1 MSRPTVAKIH
11 LSALKHNIQR
21 IKQFAPNSKILAI
34 VKANGYG
41 HNATLISEALDHT
54 AALGVACFEEAYK
67 LRLAGVTRPIVL
79 LEGFFSPEEAQRARQ
94 LCLDIVVHHHE
105 HINTLIAQRKPWPT
119 RIWLKMNSGMN
130 RLGFSP
136 EDFKRAYA
144 DLTHAG
150 IFSCKPI
157 LMTHF
162 ACSEALRNPFTQI
175 QYDRF
180 NATTVGLEGERCL
193 ANSAA
198 IIAHP
203 HTHHDW
209 VRPGIMLY
217 GASPLPDQSAAQ
229 LNLEPV
235 MTLESSLIS
244 IQNCEAGDVIGY
256 GSLFQCPEKMRVGV
270 VAIGYADG
278 YPREI
283 AQDTCVVINGRR
295 ANIIGRVS
303 MDMLNVDLRAL
314 PQAKLGDKVELWGP
328 QLPIEEIARAA
339 NTIPYTLLVGI
350 NQRVKYEILS

>member
-11 LSALKHNIQR
+11 LCALKHNIQR

-41 HNATLISEALDHT
+41 HNATVISDALDHT
-54 AALGVACFEEAYK
+54 SALGVACFEEASK

-79 LEGFFSPEEAQRARQ
+79 LEGFFSPEEAQLARH
-94 LCLDIVVHHHE
+94 LNLDIVVHHHE
-105 HINTLIAQRKPWPT
+105 HLNTLIAQNKPWPT

-130 RLGFSP
+130 RLGFSA
-136 EDFKRAYA
+136 EDFKHAYGKLNQA
-144 DLTHAG
+144 K

-162 ACSEALRNPFTQI
+162 ACSEALNNPFTQI

-180 NATTVGLEGERCL
+180 NAATVGMEGERCL

-203 HTHHDW
+203 QTHHDW

-217 GASPLPDQSAAQ
+217 GASPLPNRTAVELD
-229 LNLEPV
+229 LKPV

-244 IQNCEAGDVIGY
+244 IQDCQAGDVIGY
-256 GSLFQCPEKMRVGV
+256 GSLFRCPENMRVGV

-283 AQDTCVVINGRR
+283 ADDTYVVINGCRVK
-295 ANIIGRVS
+295 IIGRVS
-303 MDMLNVDLRAL
+303 MDMLNVDLRGV
-314 PQAKLGDKVELWGP
+314 PNAKLGDKVELWGP
-328 QLPIEEIARAA
+328 QLPIEEIALAA

-350 NQRVKYEILS
+350 NQRVKYEILA